1 MYYGKWQ
8 DFFEIYK
15 TVHDFEMSKRYV
27 PLKEETESTGSLMD
41 L

>member
-1 MYYGKWQ
+1 MGNGKI
-8 DFFEIYK
+8 FFEIYK
-15 TVHDFEMSKRYV
+15 TVHDFEMSQRYV